1 MNSLLRIAFR
11 NVWRNRRRSIITFS
25 AVFLALGVMVGIRGF
40 LNGMQETIRE
50 RKKAARRSPEEQRIE
65 GEADVQAKIAEMAD
79 EDRAL
84 AARIHEIVTTTVP
97 DLVPRTFY
105 GMPAYAKDGKVVC
118 FFQSKAKFKVRY
130 STLGFQ
136 HDARLDE
143 GEIWPVAFAV
153 TSLTPA
159 GEKQIAELVKK
170 AAG

>member
-1 MNSLLRIAFR
+1 MDVIEKAIRGALEKGDADDRAFR
-11 NVWRNRRRSIITFS
+11 EKVYRSAFAALERALQANPDLAPEIAGKRRSD
-25 AVFLALGVMVGIRGF
+25 L
-40 LNGMQETIRE
+40 
-50 RKKAARRSPEEQRIE
+50 
-65 GEADVQAKIAEMAD
+65 QAKIAEMPD

-105 GMPAYAKDGKVVC
+105 GMPAYAKNGKVVC
-118 FFQSKAKFKVRY
+118 FFQAKAKFKVRY

>member
-1 MNSLLRIAFR
+1 MEMADTKPPTK
-11 NVWRNRRRSIITFS
+11 RSKAKTS
-25 AVFLALGVMVGIRGF
+25 GHVLSDVERAA
-40 LNGMQETIRE
+40 MQDTIRE
-50 RKKAARRSPEEQRIE
+50 RKKAAKRSPEEQRVE
-65 GEADVQAKIAEMAD
+65 GEADVQARIAEMPD

-84 AARIHEIVTTTVP
+84 AARIHEIITTTVP
-97 DLVPRTFY
+97 SLVPRTFY

-118 FFQSKAKFKVRY
+118 FFQAKAKFKVRY

-136 HDARLDE
+136 HDARLDD

>member
-1 MNSLLRIAFR
+1 MDMAATKTSTKRSSKARTSDDLLSDEERA
-11 NVWRNRRRSIITFS
+11 
-25 AVFLALGVMVGIRGF
+25 A
-40 LNGMQETIRE
+40 MQETIRE
-50 RKKAARRSPEEQRIE
+50 RKKAAKRSPAEQRVE
-65 GEADVQAKIAEMAD
+65 GEADVQAKIAEMPD

-84 AARIHEIVTTTVP
+84 AARIHEIVTTTAP

-118 FFQSKAKFKVRY
+118 FFQAKTKFKVRY

-136 HDARLDE
+136 HDARLDD
-143 GEIWPVAFAV
+143 GAIWPVAFAV
-153 TSLTPA
+153 TSLNPA